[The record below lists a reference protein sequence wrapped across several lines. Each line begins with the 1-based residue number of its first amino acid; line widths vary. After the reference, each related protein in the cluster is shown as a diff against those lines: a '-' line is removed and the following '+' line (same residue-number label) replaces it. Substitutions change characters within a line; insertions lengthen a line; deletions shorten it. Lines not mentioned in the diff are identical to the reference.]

1 MGNFKTNGC
10 VGALMKTL
18 FTKLP
23 RIVNVDK
30 NINNIGK
37 CVSLSNKGEAST
49 YTLTGCSFLKLNTYS
64 CSSHELKQLAHV
76 TTLTFV
82 S

>member
-37 CVSLSNKGEAST
+37 CVSLSNKGEAV
-49 YTLTGCSFLKLNTYS
+49 
-64 CSSHELKQLAHV
+64 LKQFWDINLHINW
-76 TTLTFV
+76 LFL